1 MPLYYFKYESDAM
14 KFRSHLKSVALRH
27 CFEDPERLQYP
38 PNTTLRG
45 ATMTDLPPISD
56 ETLDTLKK
64 IPTQTLIDGLW
75 VKGWPMSYIEGARA
89 LQEGQHMAGRA
100 VTLRFVPH
108 RPDLVADKP
117 KGDQSAEYVAI
128 ELCGPGEVL
137 VIDAMGW
144 KYSSVGG
151 DIKFMRMMQRK
162 AGGLVTDGAARD
174 SVALKDYG
182 FPVYSASTT
191 AKQGPAEFWP
201 WQVNDAIQ
209 CGGVLVRPG
218 DAVVGDDD
226 GAVVVPRSVVD
237 EVIEIAHEREAVEEV
252 IKAQLE
258 IEQCSPGKYY
268 PFNDLTWKLYEEK
281 TGKKPRT

>member
-1 MPLYYFKYESDAM
+1 MSSNA
-14 KFRSHLKSVALRH
+14 
-27 CFEDPERLQYP
+27 Q
-38 PNTTLRG
+38 
-45 ATMTDLPPISD
+45 ISD
-56 ETLDTLKK
+56 QTLEVLRS

-75 VKGWPMSYIEGARA
+75 VKGWPMSMIEGAQP
-89 LQEGQHMAGRA
+89 LQLGQKMAGRA

-108 RPDLVADKP
+108 RPDLAQDKP

-144 KYSSVGG
+144 QYSSIGG
-151 DIKFMRMMQRK
+151 DIKFMRLMQRK
-162 AGGLVTDGAARD
+162 VGGLATDGAVRD
-174 SVALKDYG
+174 SVALKEYG
-182 FPVYSASTT
+182 FPVYSANKT

-218 DAVVGDDD
+218 DAIVGDDD
-226 GAVVVPRSVVD
+226 GVVVVPRAAVD
-237 EVIEIAHEREAVEEV
+237 EVIAIAHEREEVEEV

-268 PFNDLTWKLYEEK
+268 PFNDLTWKLFEEK
-281 TGKKPRT
+281 TGKKRTQ

>member
-1 MPLYYFKYESDAM
+1 MS
-14 KFRSHLKSVALRH
+14 
-27 CFEDPERLQYP
+27 
-38 PNTTLRG
+38 
-45 ATMTDLPPISD
+45 DLPPISD
-56 ETLDTLKK
+56 ATLEVLKE
-64 IPTQTLIDGLW
+64 IPTQTLIDALW
-75 VKGWPMSYIEGARA
+75 VKNWPMGYVEGSRP
-89 LQEGQHMAGRA
+89 LQLGQKMAGRA

-108 RPDLVADKP
+108 RPDLVDDKP

-128 ELCGPGEVL
+128 ELCGPEEIL

-144 KYSSVGG
+144 EYSSVGG
-151 DIKFMRMMQRK
+151 DIKFLRMMQLK

-174 SVALKDYG
+174 SNTLKGYG
-182 FPVYSASTT
+182 FPVYAANTT

-226 GAVVVPRSVVD
+226 GAVVVPAAVVD
-237 EVIEIAHEREAVEEV
+237 DVIRIAHEREEVEAV

-258 IEQCSPGKYY
+258 IERCSPGKYY
-268 PFNDLTWKLYEEK
+268 PFNDLTWQLFEEK
-281 TGKKPRT
+281 TGKKRTG

>member
-1 MPLYYFKYESDAM
+1 M
-14 KFRSHLKSVALRH
+14 
-27 CFEDPERLQYP
+27 
-38 PNTTLRG
+38 TTTP
-45 ATMTDLPPISD
+45 AIPDSTLPKLL
-56 ETLDTLKK
+56 E

-75 VKGWPMSYIEGARA
+75 VKGWPMSYVHGARP
-89 LQEGQHMAGRA
+89 LQPGQKMAGRA

-108 RPDLVADKP
+108 RPDRARDKP
-117 KGDQSAEYVAI
+117 QGDQSAEYVAI

-144 KYSSVGG
+144 KYSSIGG
-151 DIKFMRMMQRK
+151 DIKFMRLMQRQV
-162 AGGLVTDGAARD
+162 GGLVTDGAVRD
-174 SVALKDYG
+174 SNVLKEYG

-218 DAVVGDDD
+218 DAIVGDDD
-226 GAVVVPRSVVD
+226 GAVVVPQSVVD
-237 EVIEIAHEREAVEEV
+237 EVIDIAHQREEVEEV

-258 IEQCSPGKYY
+258 IERCSPGKYY
-268 PFNDLTWKLYEEK
+268 PFNDLTWKLFEEK
-281 TGKKPRT
+281 TGKKRSS

>member
-1 MPLYYFKYESDAM
+1 MVDAS
-14 KFRSHLKSVALRH
+14 R
-27 CFEDPERLQYP
+27 
-38 PNTTLRG
+38 
-45 ATMTDLPPISD
+45 ISD
-56 ETLDTLKK
+56 ETLEVLRN

-75 VKGWPMSYIEGARA
+75 VKGWPMSYVEGALP
-89 LQEGQHMAGRA
+89 LQLGQKMAGRA
-100 VTLRFVPH
+100 VALRFVPH
-108 RPDLVADKP
+108 RPDLVQDKP
-117 KGDQSAEYVAI
+117 KGVDSAEYVAI

-151 DIKFMRMMQRK
+151 DIKFFRMMQLG

-174 SVALKDYG
+174 SQALKGYG
-182 FPVYSASTT
+182 FPVFSASTT

-226 GAVVVPRSVVD
+226 GVVIVPRG
-237 EVIEIAHEREAVEEV
+237 EVNDVIRIAHEREEVEEV

-258 IEQCSPGKYY
+258 IEKCSPGKYY
-268 PFNDLTWKLYEEK
+268 PFNDLTWKLFEEK
-281 TGKKPRT
+281 TGKSYRH